1 MDRLNIKNEMA
12 AIDRKDRDYY
22 DAMTDEE
29 KKKFAP
35 YLMIRW
41 SSCVGGDPMLQ
52 SYYLISAN
60 EKLNKGFFDV
70 STSQHKKL
78 QWLLS
83 TTVSPGMG
91 VQSHHWISP
100 KKKESQSKASK
111 VLRKLLPE
119 LNEEEI
125 SLMCKINNDDDIKE
139 LARAHGWDDKSIKE
153 SFK

>member
-1 MDRLNIKNEMA
+1 MA
-12 AIDRKDRDYY
+12 ALDRKDRSYY
-22 DAMTDEE
+22 DAMTEEE

-70 STSQHKKL
+70 SSSQHKKL
-78 QWLLS
+78 QWLIS
-83 TTVSPGMG
+83 TTVSPDMG

-100 KKKESQSKASK
+100 KKKESQSKAAK
-111 VLRKLLPE
+111 ALRRLMPD

-125 SLMCKINNDDDIKE
+125 SLMCKINNDNDIKD
-139 LARAHGWDDKSIKE
+139 LARSHGWDDKTIKE
-153 SFK
+153 FFK